1 MISSGDA
8 LKSLALEA
16 ALSPQEEKLEVGRKK
31 QKLYIGIPRETEFQE
46 QRVALVP
53 ESVGLLVANGHRVVI
68 ESNAGKTPISVI
80 MNTVKVELRLYTT
93 HKKYTKQISF
103 LKFLHQVK
111 RKLK

>member
-46 QRVALVP
+46 QRVALFRNQLAYLSP
-53 ESVGLLVANGHRVVI
+53 TVI
-68 ESNAGKTPISVI
+68 E
-80 MNTVKVELRLYTT
+80 
-93 HKKYTKQISF
+93 
-103 LKFLHQVK
+103 
-111 RKLK
+111 